1 MRRRKNRGEEMANF
15 GDSNKRREGIAS
27 SGGVLMADRNVG
39 SVRLWWHVW
48 RWPAIVFAGVLLWL
62 VLVTI
67 AGAATAAGS
76 GSDRVTV
83 PGDVGNAVVMNS
95 CSLRSLS
102 MPWASRWSVLAAA
115 QGHCALRTGFTP
127 RRP

>member
-15 GDSNKRREGIAS
+15 GDSNKRRESIAS
-27 SGGVLMADRNVG
+27 SGGVLMADRDVG

-67 AGAATAAGS
+67 AGATTAAG
-76 GSDRVTV
+76 GRTDCATV
-83 PGDVGNAVVMNS
+83 PSAVGRGVVMNTG
-95 CSLRSLS
+95 SLPPLS
-102 MPWASRWSVLAAA
+102 MPWASRWNVLAAA
-115 QGHCALRTGFTP
+115 QGHCLLRTGFTP